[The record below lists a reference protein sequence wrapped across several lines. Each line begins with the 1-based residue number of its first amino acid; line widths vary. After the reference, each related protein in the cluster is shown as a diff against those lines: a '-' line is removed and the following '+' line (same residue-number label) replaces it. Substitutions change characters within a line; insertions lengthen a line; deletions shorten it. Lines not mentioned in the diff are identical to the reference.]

1 MKTIEINN
9 IKCFVGGNAS
19 ENWQILDNAKPNHL
33 FFHLSSF
40 SSCYVISEVDGL
52 IDLETIKNIAECCKS
67 NTKYKNIP
75 KVKVDYTLCSN
86 VYKGE
91 KVGEVYYKSNKKV
104 NKIVV

>member
-1 MKTIEINN
+1 MKTIEIDN
-9 IKCFVGGNAS
+9 IRCLVGGNAS
-19 ENWQILDNAKPNHL
+19 ENWQILENAKSEHL

-40 SSCYVISEVDGL
+40 SSCYVIGE
-52 IDLETIKNIAECCKS
+52 IDSVPNLEAIKKMAECCKS

-75 KVKVDYTLCSN
+75 KVKVDYTLCGN

-91 KVGEVYYKSNKKV
+91 NVGEVYYKSNKKV

>member
-1 MKTIEINN
+1 MKTIDIDN
-9 IKCFVGGNAS
+9 IKCLIGGNAS
-19 ENWQILDNAKPNHL
+19 ENWQILDNAKPDHL

-40 SSCYVISEVDGL
+40 SSCYVISESDIIPN
-52 IDLETIKNIAECCKS
+52 IDKIKKIAECCKA

-86 VYKGE
+86 VFKGANI
-91 KVGEVYYKSNKKV
+91 GEVYYKSNKKV